1 MSALLGILGV
11 ALDARFGEP
20 QGWHPLVAFGR
31 LADRLERR
39 FNRSRLAGEGD
50 PGVGWR
56 SHGVTA
62 WVLAVLPLTLL
73 AWALAELPYLGW
85 LVQALALYA
94 ALGLRSLG
102 EHAEPVAL
110 ALRAGDLDEARRRVG
125 YLVSRDTRELDQAG
139 VARAATESVLENG
152 SDAVYAALFWFAVA
166 GAPGVVLYRLS
177 NTLDAMWGYRNARF
191 ERFGWAAAKIDD
203 ILNYLPARL
212 VALTYALLG
221 DTRQA
226 LRCWREQAPQWDS
239 PNAGPVM
246 AAGAGALGFP
256 WAARRSTTAS
266 CTSDRSSAAARS
278 RRAATSI
285 GPWRWCARACC
296 SGCWCWPDSGP
307 WGGCMLEHGGRL
319 REAARRYDIPLAD
332 WLDLSTGIAP
342 WPFSLPAIPEQAWT
356 RLPESDDGLEAAAC
370 LYYGAERV
378 LPLAGS
384 QAAIQALPR
393 MRRGGRVGVL
403 SPCYAEHAHAWRQAG
418 HLVREIGEA
427 EVEPYLDSLDVLL
440 VVNPNN
446 PTGRVFEPAELLAW
460 HARLQRRGGWLLV
473 DEAFMDCTPQSSLAA
488 CSNRPGLIVLRS
500 FGKFFGLAGARLG
513 FALGERPLLQALAE
527 QLGPWTVNGPV
538 RHVAQSALRDRQQ
551 QRQQRE
557 RLLAASQRLEEL
569 LRRHGWPPA
578 GGSAL
583 FQRLVDPRCAALHDY
598 LARRGILTRQFEQP
612 ASLRLGLPADEA
624 AWARLDAALLG
635 FKEPAHE

>member
-11 ALDARFGEP
+11 VLDARFGEP

-39 FNRSRLAGEGD
+39 FNRSRLAGEAD

-246 AAGAGALGFP
+246 AAGAGALGVFLGG
-256 WAARRSTTAS
+256 AAIYHGELHQRPLL
-266 CTSDRSSAAARS
+266 
-278 RRAATSI
+278 
-285 GPWRWCARACC
+285 G
-296 SGCWCWPDSGP
+296 SGP
-307 WGGCMLEHGGRL
+307 QPQGR
-319 REAARRYDIPLAD
+319 DIYRA
-332 WLDLSTGIAP
+332 LS
-342 WPFSLPAIPEQAWT
+342 LVRQ
-356 RLPESDDGLEAAAC
+356 
-370 LYYGAERV
+370 
-378 LPLAGS
+378 
-384 QAAIQALPR
+384 
-393 MRRGGRVGVL
+393 GVL
-403 SPCYAEHAHAWRQAG
+403 
-418 HLVREIGEA
+418 L
-427 EVEPYLDSLDVLL
+427 
-440 VVNPNN
+440 
-446 PTGRVFEPAELLAW
+446 
-460 HARLQRRGGWLLV
+460 WLLV
-473 DEAFMDCTPQSSLAA
+473 
-488 CSNRPGLIVLRS
+488 
-500 FGKFFGLAGARLG
+500 LAGLWAM
-513 FALGERPLLQALAE
+513 
-527 QLGPWTVNGPV
+527 
-538 RHVAQSALRDRQQ
+538 
-551 QRQQRE
+551 
-557 RLLAASQRLEEL
+557 
-569 LRRHGWPPA
+569 GW
-578 GGSAL
+578 
-583 FQRLVDPRCAALHDY
+583 LH
-598 LARRGILTRQFEQP
+598 A
-612 ASLRLGLPADEA
+612 
-624 AWARLDAALLG
+624 
-635 FKEPAHE
+635 